1 MKRLIPTVVLVLA
14 AASPLAAQT
23 APPDS
28 VVIQRH
34 EVAVLDSAIAA
45 IHARHLQPVGDSAL
59 WEAAIQGM
67 VASLNDPYA
76 ELYTPEGA
84 AQYNEETT
92 GNYSGIGLQIT
103 ELNNRITVTAVF
115 RKTPAAQAGIL
126 VGDLIIG
133 VNQYD
138 ATHWTTATA
147 ADSIRGPVG
156 TQVSVKIQRAGYDEP
171 IPFQITRREVHVPAV
186 YAGLMPDSI
195 AYIQLDQVRRNAAQ
209 EMDNALQSLES
220 SRGLIIDLRHNPG
233 GFLDESLLLADIFLK
248 RGSILATTSQR
259 VPDGPAA
266 DMTTDTFRD
275 HYPVQAPNLPIVI
288 LVDGYTA
295 SGAEIFAGALQDY
308 DRALIVGQRSF
319 GKGLVQTVLPMP
331 YGRRLKFTTGVWK
344 TPLGRSLQ
352 RPRDKNMRP
361 LPEDIDTFPTV
372 TTPDGRKLTTAGGI
386 FPDLPV
392 KPDTLTLD
400 ERALIKAAADA
411 KVPFLVR
418 LDEFSFGVA
427 KELMAAHKP
436 PALDSARLETF
447 VEKLKGDGI
456 PASVLDAPGVR
467 DYLGWQARMDI
478 ADHMEAYGVEAQ
490 IRMQRDPPLA
500 EAARLLSSVTTQ
512 AQLFQASRAEAARLA
527 AQATASGAAGG

>member
-1 MKRLIPTVVLVLA
+1 MKRPIQILVLTVIL
-14 AASPLAAQT
+14 ASPAVAQT
-23 APPDS
+23 SPPDGI
-28 VVIQRH
+28 VIQRH
-34 EVAVLDSAIAA
+34 EIAVLDSAIAA

-76 ELYTPEGA
+76 DLYTPEGA
-84 AQYNEETT
+84 EQYNEETT
-92 GNYSGIGLQIT
+92 GNYSGIGLQIS
-103 ELNNRITVTAVF
+103 ELNERITVTAVF

-126 VGDLIIG
+126 VGDIIIG

-138 ATHWTTATA
+138 ATHWSTATA

-156 TQVSVKIQRAGYDEP
+156 TQVSVRIQRAGYDEP

-209 EMDNALQSLES
+209 EMDDALQSLAS

-259 VPDGPAA
+259 VPGAPAD

-275 HYPVQAPNLPIVI
+275 QYPVEVPNLPIVI

-308 DRALIVGQRSF
+308 DRALIVGQRTF

-352 RPRDKNMRP
+352 RPRDKEMRP
-361 LPEDIDTFPTV
+361 LPEDVDTFPKV

-392 KPDTLTLD
+392 APDTMTLN

-411 KVPFLVR
+411 KVPLGVR

-436 PALDSARLETF
+436 PALDSAKLQTF
-447 VEKLKGDGI
+447 VAKLESDGL
-456 PASVLDAPGVR
+456 PASVLEAPGVR
-467 DYLGWQARMDI
+467 AYLGWQVRMDI
-478 ADHMEAYGVEAQ
+478 ADHMEAYGVEAG
-490 IRMQRDPPLA
+490 IRMRRDAALA
-500 EAARLLSSVTTQ
+500 EAAHLLSSVTTQ
-512 AQLFQASRAEAARLA
+512 EQLFQAARAEAERLGKVA
-527 AQATASGAAGG
+527 ASGAGG